1 MELSKN
7 ARAIY
12 KDMTEQYIIC
22 FRRIKKEE
30 FFKAG
35 IYAYII
41 TGYDGVIHKAKSSG
55 NINNH
60 DTAYL
65 LKVLRDYLMCIY
77 RALEEIEV

>member
-1 MELSKN
+1 MKFTPSANVIDDLIN
-7 ARAIY
+7 
-12 KDMTEQYIIC
+12 
-22 FRRIKKEE
+22 RRTTH
-30 FFKAG
+30 
-35 IYAYII
+35 II